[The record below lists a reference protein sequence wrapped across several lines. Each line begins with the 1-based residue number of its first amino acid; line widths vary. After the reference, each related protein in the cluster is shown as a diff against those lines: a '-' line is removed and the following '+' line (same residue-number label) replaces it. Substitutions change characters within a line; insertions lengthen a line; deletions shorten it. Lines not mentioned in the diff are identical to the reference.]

1 MTIQRLNGRFPKL
14 IMLKGV
20 NSARTSRVLLNHKRS
35 HDAMW
40 FYRNLGALMEVLG
53 EGGGPQGGA

>member
-1 MTIQRLNGRFPKL
+1 MTIQRLNGRFPKI

-53 EGGGPQGGA
+53 EGG